1 MNSIELEW
9 LDKVTKISGYNT
21 NIKDGGEKPT

>member
-1 MNSIELEW
+1 MNSIELDW
-9 LDKVTKISGYNT
+9 LDKETKISGYKT

>member
-1 MNSIELEW
+1 MNSIKLEW
-9 LDKVTKISGYNT
+9 LDKGTKISGYKT